1 MEYGARNK
9 VEGNV
14 VEIKKGTLMCQ
25 VSVKV
30 PAEIV
35 LTSVMTLDSLA
46 ELGISEG
53 DKVKVIAKA
62 VNVLLA
68 RE

>member
-9 VEGNV
+9 AEGKI

-46 ELGISEG
+46 ELGVHEG
-53 DKVKVIAKA
+53 DKVKVITKA

-68 RE
+68 KE